1 MLSLTKYNLGGIR
14 MLVKNHIL
22 PKNMLTLL
30 SVEDTVKTALD
41 KMQEGD
47 FLSLPV
53 VEGDKFV
60 GYIMKAEIYEK
71 FYHEGAG
78 NREDFEKQSI
88 EKFVESGIKALD
100 PNDGID
106 EASIAI
112 EKLNIPFL
120 PAIDVDGN
128 FLGILTHASIFK
140 AFSDLFNLGKG
151 RQLVVYIFNIPGQL
165 SRLLNVFRKEGI
177 NVPSMVVMDAKV
189 MGILKVQCRVEVASN
204 EEFEE
209 LISKVEKEG
218 FKTGEL

>member
-1 MLSLTKYNLGGIR
+1 

-22 PKNMLTLL
+22 SKNFLTLL
-30 SVEDTVKTALD
+30 SVKDTVKTALE
-41 KMQEGD
+41 KMDEGG

-53 VEGDKFV
+53 VEGEKFI
-60 GYIMKAEIYEK
+60 GYVMKATIYERFFHK
-71 FYHEGAG
+71 NTS
-78 NREDFEKQSI
+78 NREEFENQSI
-88 EKFVESGIKALD
+88 EKYVETGIKALD

-120 PAIDVDGN
+120 PVVDADGN
-128 FLGILTHASIFK
+128 FLGILTHDSIFK

-151 RQLVVYIFNIPGQL
+151 RQLIVYIFNIPGQL

-204 EEFEE
+204 EDFDE
-209 LISKVEKEG
+209 LVSKVEKEG

>member
-1 MLSLTKYNLGGIR
+1 

-22 PKNMLTLL
+22 PKNLLTLL
-30 SVEDTVKTALD
+30 SVEETVKTALD
-41 KMQEGD
+41 KMEEGD

-71 FYHEGAG
+71 FYHEGDC
-78 NREDFEKQSI
+78 NREEFEKQSI
-88 EKFVESGIKALD
+88 EKFVETGIKALD

-120 PAIDVDGN
+120 PAIDADGN

-151 RQLVVYIFNIPGQL
+151 RQLIVYIFNIPGQL

-204 EEFEE
+204 KEFEE

>member
-1 MLSLTKYNLGGIR
+1 

-22 PKNMLTLL
+22 SKNFLTLL
-30 SVEDTVKTALD
+30 SVKDTVKTALE
-41 KMQEGD
+41 KMDEGG

-53 VEGDKFV
+53 VEGEKFI
-60 GYIMKAEIYEK
+60 GYVMKATIYER
-71 FYHEGAG
+71 FFHE
-78 NREDFEKQSI
+78 NTSNKEEFENQSI
-88 EKFVESGIKALD
+88 EKYVETGIKALD

-120 PAIDVDGN
+120 PVVDADGN

-151 RQLVVYIFNIPGQL
+151 RQLIVYIFNIPGQL

-204 EEFEE
+204 EDFDE
-209 LISKVEKEG
+209 LVSKVEKEG

>member
-1 MLSLTKYNLGGIR
+1 MEEGG
-14 MLVKNHIL
+14 
-22 PKNMLTLL
+22 
-30 SVEDTVKTALD
+30 
-41 KMQEGD
+41 

-53 VEGDKFV
+53 VEGEKFV
-60 GYIMKAEIYEK
+60 GYVMKATIYER
-71 FYHEGAG
+71 FFHENTS
-78 NREDFEKQSI
+78 NREEFEKQSI
-88 EKFVESGIKALD
+88 EKFVETGIKALD

-120 PAIDVDGN
+120 PVVDADGN
-128 FLGILTHASIFK
+128 FLGIMTHASIFK

-151 RQLVVYIFNIPGQL
+151 RQLIVYIFNIPGQL
-165 SRLLNVFRKEGI
+165 SRLLNVFRKESI

-204 EEFEE
+204 EEFDE
-209 LISKVEKEG
+209 LVSKVEKEG

>member
-1 MLSLTKYNLGGIR
+1 

-22 PKNMLTLL
+22 PKNLLTLL

-41 KMQEGD
+41 KMEEGD

-60 GYIMKAEIYEK
+60 GYVMKAEIYEK
-71 FYHEGAG
+71 FYHEGDCY
-78 NREDFEKQSI
+78 REDFEKQSI
-88 EKFVESGIKALD
+88 EKFVETGIKALD

-120 PAIDVDGN
+120 PAIDADGN

>member
-1 MLSLTKYNLGGIR
+1 

-41 KMQEGD
+41 KMEEGD

-60 GYIMKAEIYEK
+60 GYVMKAEIYEK
-71 FYHEGAG
+71 FYHEGAC

-88 EKFVESGIKALD
+88 EKFVETGIKALG

-120 PAIDVDGN
+120 PAIDADGN

-151 RQLVVYIFNIPGQL
+151 RQLIVYIFNIPGQL

>member
-1 MLSLTKYNLGGIR
+1 

-22 PKNMLTLL
+22 SKNFLTLL
-30 SVEDTVKTALD
+30 SVEDTVKTALA
-41 KMQEGD
+41 KMEEGG

-53 VEGDKFV
+53 VEGEKFV
-60 GYIMKAEIYEK
+60 GYVMKATIYER
-71 FYHEGAG
+71 FFHENTS
-78 NREDFEKQSI
+78 NREEFEKQSI
-88 EKFVESGIKALD
+88 EKFVETGIKALD

-120 PAIDVDGN
+120 PVVDADGN
-128 FLGILTHASIFK
+128 FLGIMTHASIFK
-140 AFSDLFNLGKG
+140 AFSDLFNLGNG
-151 RQLVVYIFNIPGQL
+151 RQLIVYIFNIPGQL
-165 SRLLNVFRKEGI
+165 SRLLNVFRKESI

-204 EEFEE
+204 EEFDE
-209 LISKVEKEG
+209 LVSKVEKEG

>member
-1 MLSLTKYNLGGIR
+1 

-41 KMQEGD
+41 KMEEGD

-60 GYIMKAEIYEK
+60 GYVMKAEIYEK
-71 FYHEGAG
+71 FYHEGSC

-88 EKFVESGIKALD
+88 EKFVETGIKALG

-120 PAIDVDGN
+120 PAIDADGN

-151 RQLVVYIFNIPGQL
+151 RQLIVYIFNIPGQL

>member
-1 MLSLTKYNLGGIR
+1 

>member
-1 MLSLTKYNLGGIR
+1 

-41 KMQEGD
+41 KMEEGD

-60 GYIMKAEIYEK
+60 GYVMKAEIYEK
-71 FYHEGAG
+71 FYHEGAC

-88 EKFVESGIKALD
+88 EKFVETGIKALD

-120 PAIDVDGN
+120 PAIDADGN

-151 RQLVVYIFNIPGQL
+151 RQLIVYIFNIPGQL

>member
-1 MLSLTKYNLGGIR
+1 

-41 KMQEGD
+41 KMEEGD

-53 VEGDKFV
+53 VENDKFV
-60 GYIMKAEIYEK
+60 GYVMKAEIYEK
-71 FYHEGAG
+71 FYHEGAC

-88 EKFVESGIKALD
+88 EKFVETGIKALD

-120 PAIDVDGN
+120 PAIDADGN

-151 RQLVVYIFNIPGQL
+151 RQLIVYIFNIPGQL

>member
-1 MLSLTKYNLGGIR
+1 
-14 MLVKNHIL
+14 MLVRGHIL
-22 PKNMLTLL
+22 PKNLLTLL

-41 KMQEGD
+41 KMEEGD

-60 GYIMKAEIYEK
+60 GYVMKAEIYEK
-71 FYHEGAG
+71 FYHEGDCY
-78 NREDFEKQSI
+78 REDFEKQSI
-88 EKFVESGIKALD
+88 EKFVETGIKALD

-120 PAIDVDGN
+120 PAIDADGN

>member
-1 MLSLTKYNLGGIR
+1 

-22 PKNMLTLL
+22 PKNLLTLL

-41 KMQEGD
+41 KMEEGD

-60 GYIMKAEIYEK
+60 GYVMKAEIYEN
-71 FYHEGAG
+71 FYHEGDC

-88 EKFVESGIKALD
+88 EKFVETGIKALD

-120 PAIDVDGN
+120 PAIDADGN

-151 RQLVVYIFNIPGQL
+151 RQLIVYIFNIPGQL

>member
-1 MLSLTKYNLGGIR
+1 

-209 LISKVEKEG
+209 LISEVEKEG

>member
-1 MLSLTKYNLGGIR
+1 

-22 PKNMLTLL
+22 PKNLLTLL

-41 KMQEGD
+41 KMEEGD

-71 FYHEGAG
+71 FYHERDC
-78 NREDFEKQSI
+78 NREEFEKQSI
-88 EKFVESGIKALD
+88 EKFVETGIKALD

-120 PAIDVDGN
+120 PAIDADGN

-204 EEFEE
+204 EGFEE

>member
-1 MLSLTKYNLGGIR
+1 

-41 KMQEGD
+41 KMEEGD

-53 VEGDKFV
+53 VENDKFV
-60 GYIMKAEIYEK
+60 GYVMKAEIYEK
-71 FYHEGAG
+71 FYHEGAC

-88 EKFVESGIKALD
+88 EKFVETGIKALD

-120 PAIDVDGN
+120 PAIDADGN

-151 RQLVVYIFNIPGQL
+151 RQLIVYIFNIPGQL

-218 FKTGEL
+218 LKTGEL